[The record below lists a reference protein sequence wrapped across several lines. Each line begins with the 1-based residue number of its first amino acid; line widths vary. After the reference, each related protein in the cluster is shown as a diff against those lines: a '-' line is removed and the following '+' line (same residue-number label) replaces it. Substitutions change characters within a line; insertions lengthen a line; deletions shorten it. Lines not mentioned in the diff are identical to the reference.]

1 MHINPLKPRIVAMS
15 DPNDSSNEA
24 KREQPMPWRDAAAI
38 ALILTLGQIF
48 IVFMPMYGYA
58 SFSEDVP
65 SFLFELVK
73 FAGQSWF
80 ASFLALSGLSR
91 LMVSRQNRYT
101 ETDQYPN
108 RRHHPPLQ
116 MVALLRR
123 IYSH

>member
-1 MHINPLKPRIVAMS
+1 MS
-15 DPNDSSNEA
+15 DTDDPDNVANASETA
-24 KREQPMPWRDAAAI
+24 QPMSWRDAATV

-58 SFSEDVP
+58 SFSKDIS

-91 LMVSRQNRYT
+91 LMVSRQK
-101 ETDQYPN
+101 
-108 RRHHPPLQ
+108 
-116 MVALLRR
+116 
-123 IYSH
+123 

>member
-1 MHINPLKPRIVAMS
+1 MQVNPLKPRIVAMS
-15 DPNDSSNEA
+15 YAEDTDNVA
-24 KREQPMPWRDAAAI
+24 GAAATAQPMSWRDAAI
-38 ALILTLGQIF
+38 VALILTLGQIF

-91 LMVSRQNRYT
+91 LMSSRQK
-101 ETDQYPN
+101 
-108 RRHHPPLQ
+108 
-116 MVALLRR
+116 
-123 IYSH
+123 

>member
-1 MHINPLKPRIVAMS
+1 MS
-15 DPNDSSNEA
+15 DKDDPDNVTSASETA
-24 KREQPMPWRDAAAI
+24 QPMPWRDAAI
-38 ALILTLGQIF
+38 VALILTLGQIF

-91 LMVSRQNRYT
+91 LMVSRQK
-101 ETDQYPN
+101 
-108 RRHHPPLQ
+108 
-116 MVALLRR
+116 
-123 IYSH
+123 